1 MIKTNKNALPNGT
14 VLHQYKIESML
25 AYGGFGIVYLARH
38 QKLDMQVVIKEFL
51 PSEIATR
58 EGTTVHPLGMTE
70 HADYE
75 EGLQRFLDEAK
86 QLVQFQSHAN
96 IVGCRDFFAE
106 NGTAY
111 LIMDYAEGLSL
122 GDLLQKR
129 AGQPLS
135 EQEILRIMLPLLDGL
150 SYVHS
155 HGVLHRDIKPGNIY
169 IKRNDEQPI
178 LIDFGAAKQN
188 FSKHSKSMA
197 PYSPG
202 YAAFEQVSEDG
213 ELGPWTDI
221 YAIGAVMWRMVS
233 GHNPP
238 EVEKRMAATI
248 RQKPDPMTAAN
259 DLDEAG
265 YSQAFLAVIDKCLSL
280 TEEGRFQSVSELLQ
294 ALDTDDHIT
303 STSSHHS
310 TDASQANTGSTEK
323 VSSEQLEKDVKTK
336 PGKHGFLGAVILVL
350 VLAIIG
356 GGYFIYDY
364 RSDLKQAR
372 DAQRKA
378 ELDLKRQAEA
388 EQKRIQEAERKR
400 QAALEQKRQA
410 RAEQKRIQEAE
421 RKRKSVNSNSGAAVT
436 EGRAIYKKVIA
447 NWAAYSDNRLKLIA
461 PPIAENGAVVV
472 VNINTPLPIS
482 HKVKIW
488 VFVDENPEPV
498 SLKLELAEGK
508 MADLSFSTRIKL
520 QRSSYISV
528 VMDRG
533 ENIWAARKYVNVTI
547 GANMNSTSHGQRM
560 GLRVRGIRNKVKM
573 LITSPMS
580 NNHHV
585 KSISLLRAG
594 IRLATIYTTKSIS
607 KNPYFGFGGT
617 GLENGRYIIDIKA
630 FNSDRVGS
638 SERITKAVELR

>member
-259 DLDEAG
+259 DLGNAD

-294 ALDTDDHIT
+294 ALDIDGHAT
-303 STSSHHS
+303 SNSSHH
-310 TDASQANTGSTEK
+310 TAETSQTNTGTSEK
-323 VSSEQLEKDVKTK
+323 VTSDLSEKDVKTK
-336 PGKHGFLGAVILVL
+336 PGKRGFLGVVILVL
-350 VLAIIG
+350 VLAVIG

-378 ELDLKRQAEA
+378 ELDLKRQAEAEQKRIQEAERKRQAALEQKRQARA

-547 GANMNSTSHGQRM
+547 GANMNSTSH
-560 GLRVRGIRNKVKM
+560 
-573 LITSPMS
+573 
-580 NNHHV
+580 
-585 KSISLLRAG
+585 
-594 IRLATIYTTKSIS
+594 
-607 KNPYFGFGGT
+607 
-617 GLENGRYIIDIKA
+617 
-630 FNSDRVGS
+630 
-638 SERITKAVELR
+638 